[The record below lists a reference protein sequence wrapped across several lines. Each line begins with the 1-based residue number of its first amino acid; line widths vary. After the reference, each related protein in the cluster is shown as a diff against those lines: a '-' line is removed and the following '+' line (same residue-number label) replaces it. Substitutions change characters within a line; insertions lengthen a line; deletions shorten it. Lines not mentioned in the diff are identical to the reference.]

1 MQHFNSLEEVQPGDA
16 WVAIGSFDGV
26 HRGHQVLLKGLI
38 SQAHAAKSRAVVV
51 TFFPHPSVVL
61 RANTNAVY
69 LTSPEERAKRLGAL
83 GVDVVVTLEF
93 TRKLAETS
101 AHDFVAN
108 LRRRLGMRQLWVGF
122 NFALGRGREG
132 DIPALQRLGD
142 LFGFELQVIPPFEVD
157 GDIVSSSLIRSYVQ
171 KGDVQRAAQ
180 LLGRWYAIQG
190 PVVPGDGRGRTI
202 RIPTANLEVWL
213 GQVMPAHGVYAGW
226 AGISGKRRLAV
237 ANVGVRP
244 TFEEQPVKP
253 RAEIHVLD
261 FDQDLYGKNV
271 SFEFV
276 RYLRGEQ
283 KFASV
288 EALVAQIH
296 QDIQKTRELTKD
308 EQRTPDLPA

>member
-1 MQHFNSLEEVQPGDA
+1 MQHFNSLDEVQPGNA
-16 WVAIGSFDGV
+16 WVTIGSFDGV

-38 SQAHAAKSRAVVV
+38 AQAHAANSRAAVV

-69 LTSPEERAKRLGAL
+69 LTSPQERARRLGAL
-83 GVDVVVTLEF
+83 GVDHVITLEF
-93 TRKLAETS
+93 TQKLAETS
-101 AHDFVAN
+101 AHDFIAD
-108 LRRRLGMRQLWVGF
+108 LHTGLGMSHLWVGF

-142 LFGFELQVIPPFEVD
+142 VFGFELHVIPPFEAD
-157 GDIVSSSLIRSYVQ
+157 GEIVSSSLIRTCVQ
-171 KGDVQRAAQ
+171 KGDVTRAAR
-180 LLGRWYAIQG
+180 LLGRWYAIEG

-202 RIPTANLEVWL
+202 RIPTANLDVWDK
-213 GQVMPAHGVYAGW
+213 QVMPANGVYAGW
-226 AGISGKRRLAV
+226 ANISGERRLAV
-237 ANVGVRP
+237 TNVGVRP
-244 TFEEQPVKP
+244 TFEAQPVKP

-261 FDQDLYGKNV
+261 FDQDLYGKTV

-276 RYLRGEQ
+276 RFLRGEQ

-308 EQRTPDLPA
+308 EHRTPDLPA